1 MTTNPGAAG
10 PPRGHVNELGGP
22 VAGPVVQARDVR
34 GGVHFHGVR
43 HPVPVPR
50 QLPGAGLLV
59 NRADAL
65 AALGQGPPQDGA
77 VVVSGPAGIGKTA
90 VALHW
95 AHRNLARFPDGQL
108 FVDLQGHSAAGPVLP
123 GEALGRFLRAL
134 GVPDESVPVET
145 AERAA
150 LFRSLAAARRMLVVL
165 DDAYSAAQVGPLLPG
180 TAGSAA
186 VVTSRWRLGGL
197 VVRGARGVQLGPLG
211 RDAALE
217 LLDAALGA
225 ERVAP
230 ELGMAERL
238 VEQCERSPLALRI
251 AAARLATRPGRSLSA
266 MVRELTHERRRLA
279 VLAAQDAEGDVT
291 IRAALTLSYRNLPEP
306 VRHLY
311 RMLGVHPGVTF
322 DGRTAAALAGV
333 PVPAAED
340 GLDLLAEAN
349 LLDDLPDGRYR
360 FHNLV
365 RLHARELAEQDEPAA
380 ARREAVRRLAEWSVV
395 AALAASRAIAPY
407 RRLADPGFRTPEP
420 PAFAGAAEAL
430 AWLDEE
436 FGNLRPLARRA
447 LECGLHRQ
455 TWLLVDVSWPLFLH
469 RGHHAERLDFDRVG
483 LAAARA
489 DGDLVAEAKLLNRTG
504 LALRALG
511 RPDEAAADF
520 AAALD
525 LWRRLGD
532 SARVAGV
539 RRRLGLLEL
548 DRGAVDAAADHFGAA
563 LDAYRA
569 AGENRRAALTLC
581 DLGAALVKAGRAAA
595 AVEPLTEAGRLLA
608 AESDPYNRA
617 RVLVLLGQAQAHGPD
632 PAAAAASV
640 ERGLA
645 AMREIGS
652 AIGEADA
659 LHVLG
664 DLAHRDGRTAEAR
677 GLYTRA
683 REILAGTGAPTRV
696 LDERLT
702 ALGDGGD

>member
-1 MTTNPGAAG
+1 MTTNPCAAG

-22 VAGPVVQARDVR
+22 VAGPVVQARDVQ
-34 GGVHFHGVR
+34 GGVHFHGAR
-43 HPVPVPR
+43 HTVPVPR
-50 QLPGAGLLV
+50 QLPTAGLLV

-65 AALGQGPPQDGA
+65 ADLGRGRPGDGA

-95 AHRNLARFPDGQL
+95 AHGNLAHYPDGQL

-134 GVPDESVPVET
+134 GVPDDGVPVEL

-150 LFRSLAAARRMLVVL
+150 LFRSLAAARRLLVVL

-186 VVTSRWRLGGL
+186 VVTSRWRLAGL

-217 LLDAALGA
+217 LLGAALGA

-251 AAARLATRPGRSLSA
+251 AAARLATRPGRSLA
-266 MVRELTHERRRLA
+266 ALVRDLAHERRRLA
-279 VLAAQDAEGDVT
+279 VLSAQDAEDDVT

-306 VRHLY
+306 VRYLY
-311 RMLGVHPGVTF
+311 RTLGAYPGVTF
-322 DGRTAAALAGV
+322 DGRTVAALAGV
-333 PVPAAED
+333 PLPEAED

-349 LLDDLPDGRYR
+349 LLDDLPGGRYR

-365 RLHARELAEQDEPAA
+365 RLHARELAEDEPEAVHRA
-380 ARREAVRRLAEWSVV
+380 AVRRLAEWAVV

-407 RRLADPGFRTPEP
+407 RRLADPGFRTPDP
-420 PAFAGAAEAL
+420 PEFADAAEAL

-469 RGHHAERLDFDRVG
+469 RGHHAERLDFDRTG

-489 DGDLVAEAKLLNRTG
+489 DGDPVAEAKLLNRTG

-520 AAALD
+520 TAALE

-532 SARVAGV
+532 TARVAGV

-569 AGENRRAALTLC
+569 AGEDRRVALTLC
-581 DLGAALVKAGRAAA
+581 DLGAALLKAGRAAA

-608 AESDPYNRA
+608 SESDPYNQA
-617 RVLVLLGQAQAHGPD
+617 RVLVLLGRAQADGPD

-664 DLAHRDGRTAEAR
+664 DLAHRDGRTDDAR
-677 GLYTRA
+677 RHYTRA
-683 REILAGTGAPTRV
+683 REILAGTGAPTRL

-702 ALGDGGD
+702 ELGRD